1 MSWDCPHQRGRD
13 MMCALRKRV
22 CEPLAKGC
30 ILAGRFLTVSEK
42 KEQTMNKQAESKTT
56 SPSAADIRAD
66 GTVADLVLAHPALRP
81 LLDRLGIDYCC
92 GGKKPFAQ
100 AVRAAGHDLQT
111 VIDNCH
117 RTLRASAGAPAAT
130 DWARASVT
138 ELAGHILSTH
148 HAFTRAQLTRIDG
161 LLARVQRAHAA
172 AHGDLLE
179 QVRNIFDAL
188 RAELESHLAKEEQIL
203 FPAIQSIDGY
213 LAGRNARPAIHCGR
227 VAYPIRQM
235 EAEHDSAGAALARL
249 RALTGGYQ
257 APPDACATFQALYEA
272 LPALEADLHEHIHLE
287 NNILFPRSVEQE
299 ERMT

>member
-56 SPSAADIRAD
+56 GPSADAIRAN

-161 LLARVQRAHAA
+161 LLARVQRAHATV
-172 AHGDLLE
+172 HGDLLE

-203 FPAIQSIDGY
+203 FPAIQAIDGY

-257 APPDACATFQALYEA
+257 APADACATFQALYEA

>member
-13 MMCALRKRV
+13 MMCALRRRV
-22 CEPLAKGC
+22 CEPLSKGC
-30 ILAGRFLTVSEK
+30 ILAGRFLAVSEK
-42 KEQTMNKQAESKTT
+42 KEQTMKKQAEPRPTAT
-56 SPSAADIRAD
+56 SVDDLRAD

-100 AVRAAGHDLQT
+100 AVRDAGHDLQT
-111 VIDNCH
+111 VMANCR
-117 RTLRASAGAPAAT
+117 RTLQASAGAPVAT
-130 DWARASVT
+130 DWNRASVT
-138 ELAGHILSTH
+138 ELADHILATH
-148 HAFTRAQLTRIDG
+148 HAFTRSQLARIDG

-172 AHGDLLE
+172 AHGALLE
-179 QVRNIFDAL
+179 QVREIFDAL
-188 RAELESHLAKEEQIL
+188 RAELESHLAKEEQVL
-203 FPAIQSIDGY
+203 FPAIQAIDGY

-257 APPDACATFQALYEA
+257 APADACATFQALYEA
-272 LPALEADLHEHIHLE
+272 LTALEADLHEHIHLE
-287 NNILFPRSVEQE
+287 NNILFPRSIAQE
-299 ERMT
+299 EHIG

>member
-13 MMCALRKRV
+13 MMCTLRRSV
-22 CEPLAKGC
+22 CEPLARGC

-42 KEQTMNKQAESKTT
+42 KEQTMNKQVASKPTVHQ
-56 SPSAADIRAD
+56 PGDIRAD
-66 GTVADLVLAHPALRP
+66 GTVADLVLAHPTLRP

-100 AVRAAGHDLQT
+100 AVRDAGHDLKT
-111 VIDNCH
+111 VMDNCR
-117 RTLRASAGAPAAT
+117 RTLQASAGAPAAT
-130 DWARASVT
+130 DWGRATVT
-138 ELAGHILSTH
+138 ELADHILATH
-148 HAFTRAQLTRIDG
+148 HAFTRSQITRIDG

-172 AHGDLLE
+172 AHGALLE
-179 QVRNIFDAL
+179 QVREIFDAL
-188 RAELESHLAKEEQIL
+188 RAELESHLAKEEQVL
-203 FPAIQSIDGY
+203 FPAIQAIDGY

-257 APPDACATFQALYEA
+257 APADACATFQALYEA

-287 NNILFPRSVEQE
+287 NNILFPRSVGQE
-299 ERMT
+299 ERMQ